1 MLQCNHSNLIKLYF
15 EPVDFT
21 TPVHYVTVVLPLYMI
36 FFSLLQQD
44 VFELEAVSLDEV
56 EHIVVSHDKKGSQP
70 SWFLDKVIIRSDD
83 NPDKDYRFNCS
94 RSVQNY
100 NYHK

>member
-1 MLQCNHSNLIKLYF
+1 MIFFSLLQQDVFELLIFFSLLQQDVF
-15 EPVDFT
+15 E
-21 TPVHYVTVVLPLYMI
+21 LLI

-56 EHIVVSHDKKGSQP
+56 ERIVVSHDKKGSQP

-83 NPDKDYRFNCS
+83 NPDKDYRFNCG
-94 RSVQNY
+94 RSEPKLQLPQT
-100 NYHK
+100 